1 MDLSGRSADAE
12 LKVIF
17 CRLYKTHWID
27 SGRRG
32 SRQITRLTAVCWKTV
47 PPLCVL
53 AKTDVRTAN
62 SAGSGRLLHSKQE
75 ICGGSVA
82 TSSFLCGRCERRL
95 KLWPGSSES
104 YSCLAVFTLREC
116 TEFGLYVRTKRN
128 QLKDVYTTL
137 HLARSGV
144 LQFEGLVRAA
154 KVYTSTKM
162 NVGASE
168 KVLNWFNSCYF
179 TLSCQRCKVSGSVQS
194 EPGSN
199 RTLTSSCFI
208 IHFSLNGIVNDW
220 IYTVFYR
227 PVIRKLISS

>member
-128 QLKDVYTTL
+128 QRLHDVTLGTVGVFCSLKVWFELPKSILRLKWMLEPRKKCWTDLILVTL
-137 HLARSGV
+137 RCHV
-144 LQFEGLVRAA
+144 
-154 KVYTSTKM
+154 
-162 NVGASE
+162 NVVKSQGASNQNQAPIG
-168 KVLNWFNSCYF
+168 L
-179 TLSCQRCKVSGSVQS
+179 
-194 EPGSN
+194 
-199 RTLTSSCFI
+199 
-208 IHFSLNGIVNDW
+208 
-220 IYTVFYR
+220 
-227 PVIRKLISS
+227 

>member
-144 LQFEGLVRAA
+144 FCSLKVWFELPKSILRLKWMLEPRKKCWTDLILV
-154 KVYTSTKM
+154 TSRCHV
-162 NVGASE
+162 NVVKSQGASNQNQAPIG
-168 KVLNWFNSCYF
+168 L
-179 TLSCQRCKVSGSVQS
+179 
-194 EPGSN
+194 
-199 RTLTSSCFI
+199 
-208 IHFSLNGIVNDW
+208 
-220 IYTVFYR
+220 
-227 PVIRKLISS
+227 